1 MNLFTKENLDKLRE
15 DLQFKQAVLDS
26 IQSKLMIKQT
36 PNNNGEYQYDQYA
49 AQLTHLD
56 VINKIK
62 LDIQELKCTIE
73 MLEDTWS

>member
-1 MNLFTKENLDKLRE
+1 
-15 DLQFKQAVLDS
+15 
-26 IQSKLMIKQT
+26 MIKQT

-49 AQLTHLD
+49 AQLNHLD

-73 MLEDTWS
+73 MLEDQWS